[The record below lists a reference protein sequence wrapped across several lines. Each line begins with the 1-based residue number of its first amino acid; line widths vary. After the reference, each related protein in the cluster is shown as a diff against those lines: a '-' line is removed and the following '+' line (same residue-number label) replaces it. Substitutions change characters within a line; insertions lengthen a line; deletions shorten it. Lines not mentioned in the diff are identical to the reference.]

1 MYLLIIV
8 DVPGLMLNFREE
20 YMRSALYIDCSSV
33 TAEDIPYIYEEIRK
47 NDEIVVSK
55 MFAGADIGE
64 AYEKTACRYRIQS
77 VRCGDE
83 RKSIPLLDMAVEVM
97 ADACMGNALK
107 MYIVTDDYAVV
118 TLLEKLRL
126 MEVDAVVIG
135 SCKADRALIEKTD
148 RYIYLEI
155 LNGGECTADIP
166 SKDKIA
172 GHIYAVSS
180 YYNGMGA
187 NADMEQVYKSLIRK
201 YPDFDVRNYGYTH
214 LSTFVKKNVTG
225 VEVTN
230 GDHGDTYL
238 RIVDDRKS
246 IDEFAYE
253 YVADRGYMID
263 DMAELIDALREKFPG
278 FAMENYGYHT
288 EYGFILSFSRFQ
300 IWENKGIKMKRSF
313 KLSSKTEEETEE
325 N

>member
-1 MYLLIIV
+1 
-8 DVPGLMLNFREE
+8 
-20 YMRSALYIDCSSV
+20 MRAALYIDCV
-33 TAEDIPYIYEEIRK
+33 GVGAGDIPNVCEEIRRT
-47 NDEIVVSK
+47 DELILCRMYGKDKCCEEYEEAVRGLRMQRSEYGGDGYGSALVSL
-55 MFAGADIGE
+55 AAD
-64 AYEKTACRYRIQS
+64 
-77 VRCGDE
+77 
-83 RKSIPLLDMAVEVM
+83 VM
-97 ADACMGNALK
+97 ADAALEK
-107 MYIVTDDYAVV
+107 VQRVYIATGDRAFVP
-118 TLLEKLRL
+118 LMEKLRF
-126 MEVDAVVIG
+126 MQVDTVVIG
-135 SCKADRALIEKTD
+135 SCKADRKLVESSQ
-148 RYIYLEI
+148 RYIYIEVI
-155 LNGGECTADIP
+155 NGEECTADIP

-238 RIVDDRKS
+238 KIIDDRKS

>member
-1 MYLLIIV
+1 
-8 DVPGLMLNFREE
+8 
-20 YMRSALYIDCSSV
+20 MRAALYIDCV
-33 TAEDIPYIYEEIRK
+33 GVGAGDIPNVCEEIRRT
-47 NDEIVVSK
+47 DELILCRMYGKDKCCEEYEEAVRGLRMQRSEYGGDGYGSALVSL
-55 MFAGADIGE
+55 AAD
-64 AYEKTACRYRIQS
+64 
-77 VRCGDE
+77 
-83 RKSIPLLDMAVEVM
+83 VM
-97 ADACMGNALK
+97 ADAALEK
-107 MYIVTDDYAVV
+107 VQRVYIATGDRSFVP
-118 TLLEKLRL
+118 LMEKLRF
-126 MEVDAVVIG
+126 MQVDTVVIG
-135 SCKADRALIEKTD
+135 SCKADRKLVESSQ
-148 RYIYLEI
+148 RYIYTEVI
-155 LNGGECTADIP
+155 NGGECTADIP

-230 GDHGDTYL
+230 GDRGDTYL
-238 RIVDDRKS
+238 KIVDDRKS